1 MTIIIQLNAEV
12 LLKKRLNASLMRLM
26 AWMMKTTVLILPDR
40 RMNCCLELRYSSF
53 SNTRILLWFR
63 HRMIQCTMNMMIG
76 QMYIVAMARN
86 VKMKLGLKHM
96 PQYNNRLG

>member
-1 MTIIIQLNAEV
+1 
-12 LLKKRLNASLMRLM
+12 
-26 AWMMKTTVLILPDR
+26 
-40 RMNCCLELRYSSF
+40 
-53 SNTRILLWFR
+53 
-63 HRMIQCTMNMMIG
+63 MIQCTMNMMIG